1 VLKAEESKSKST
13 SVLRLV
19 GVPESQLVFWPVSL
33 LVIFLSLSV
42 TGCTG
47 FRAARLYQEGTASL
61 DSGHPELAV
70 VQLSEASNLQPDA
83 SEIQN
88 HLGLAFAA
96 TGQHD
101 KALSAFERAVDLD
114 CTNEAA
120 TQNLASAEAAAD
132 SRPALA
138 KTETVGESADE

>member
-1 VLKAEESKSKST
+1 VLEPEKSKCKPT
-13 SVLRLV
+13 SVLRLM
-19 GVPESQLVFWPVSL
+19 GFPESQLVL
-33 LVIFLSLSV
+33 LLELLLMIFLSLSV

-61 DSGHPELAV
+61 NSGHPELAV
-70 VQLSEASNLQPDA
+70 AQLSEASNLQPDA

-88 HLGLAFAA
+88 HLGLAFTA
-96 TGQHD
+96 TGQQE
-101 KALSAFERAVDLD
+101 KALSAFQRAVDLD

-120 TQNLASAEAAAD
+120 TQNLASAEAAAQG
-132 SRPALA
+132 RPALA